1 MNKLNLGILAH
12 VDAGKTSLTERL
24 LHRTGVIDTVGSVDD
39 GTTQTDSLELE
50 RRRGITIRS
59 AVASFVLDDLKV
71 NLIDTPG
78 HSDFIAEVE
87 RVLRVLDG
95 AVLVVSAVEGVQPQT
110 RVLMRTLRR
119 LAIPTL
125 VFVNKADRAG
135 ADTDAVLAGIRGR
148 LTGSAVA
155 MTTVTGLGTPAARV
169 RARTLDDPAFTGEL
183 AEVLAGHS
191 DAFLGSYLDDTRTLT
206 PEDYTAELALQTA
219 KGLTH
224 PVYFG
229 SAVTGE
235 GIGELLSGV
244 RDLLP
249 APDGARTGGE
259 PAGTVFKIERGSRG
273 ERIGYLHLTA
283 GSLAARDEVV
293 LHRTDH
299 SGHLT
304 RHPGR
309 ITSLRVFERGATTVE
324 ARAEAGDIAQLGG
337 LKDLRVGDRLG
348 AADDPGHTGVF
359 APPALE
365 TVVRPLRPEDAPRLH
380 TALAA
385 LVEQDPHIE
394 LRQDADTGG
403 AVLRLYGE
411 VQKDIIHTVL
421 AEEFGVAVRFEETRT
436 VHIEKPTGVGTALE
450 EIDTHTY
457 ENHFWATVGLR
468 VEPAGPGEGVVFRL
482 AVELGSLPRA
492 FHKAIEETVH
502 ATLRHGLYGWQVTD
516 CLVTLTHTG
525 YASPVSAADDF
536 RKVTPLVLMDA
547 LRRAG
552 TEVHEPVDAFELELP
567 AGALSP
573 VLAKLAE
580 LGATPFPPVADG
592 DVYRLE
598 GLLAAGRTHGFEQ
611 RVPGLTQGE
620 GVFLSAFHGYR
631 PVRGRHPVR
640 PRPQGP
646 DPLNRDAYLL
656 HVRGR
661 L

>member
-59 AVASFVLDDLKV
+59 AVAAFVLDDLKV

-87 RVLRVLDG
+87 RALRVLDG

-135 ADTDAVLAGIRGR
+135 ADTDAVLAGIRRR

-155 MTTVTGLGTPAARV
+155 MTTVTDLGTPAVRV
-169 RARTLDDPAFTGEL
+169 RPRTLDDPAFTDGL

-191 DAFLGSYLDDTRTLT
+191 DAFLGSYLDDTLT
-206 PEDYTAELALQTA
+206 SDDYTAELALQTA

-229 SAVTGE
+229 SAATGE
-235 GIGELLSGV
+235 GIDELLAGV
-244 RDLLP
+244 RHLLP
-249 APDGARTGGE
+249 APDDTRPGGE

-283 GSLAARDEVV
+283 GSLAARDEAV

-299 SGHLT
+299 AGHVT
-304 RHPGR
+304 RHCGR

-324 ARAEAGDIAQLGG
+324 TRAEAGDIAQIRG

-348 AADDPGHTGVF
+348 PADATGRTGVF

-365 TVVRPLRPEDAPRLH
+365 TVVRPLRPEAAPRLH
-380 TALAA
+380 TALTA
-385 LVEQDPHIE
+385 LAEADPHIE
-394 LRQDADTGG
+394 LQQDADTGG

-411 VQKDIIHTVL
+411 VQKDIIHTTL

-436 VHIEKPTGVGTALE
+436 VHIEKPVGAGTALE
-450 EIDTHTY
+450 EIDTRAY
-457 ENHFWATVGLR
+457 ENYFWATVGLR

-482 AVELGSLPRA
+482 GVELGSLPRA
-492 FHKAIEETVH
+492 FHKAIEDTVH
-502 ATLRHGLYGWQVTD
+502 STLRHGLYGWQVTD

-552 TEVHEPVDAFELELP
+552 TEVHEPVNAFELELP
-567 AGALSP
+567 TGALSP
-573 VLAKLAE
+573 VLARLAE
-580 LGATPFPPVADG
+580 VGATPFPPVADG

-631 PVRGRHPVR
+631 PVRGHQPVR

-656 HVRGR
+656 HVLKR